1 MQNQTRLYVL
11 WLYLITGG
19 YVVFI
24 SEILSVFNIINQV
37 SIYLSWILLIVFIF
51 LVKRNLKL
59 KLFSNLKYFFKSYT
73 LKKNYFSSIIGLIIL
88 ITLVICFIY
97 PPNTDDSYA
106 YHLPKIMQWI
116 QNQNLNNFPTSD
128 YRQVSYSPLS
138 EYFLMHFYLITNSDL
153 LLNLPQ
159 WFAMVGST
167 ITVSLIA
174 KKLGAKQKT
183 QILSAVFAVTIPM
196 GILQSTST
204 QTDYMVSLWI
214 TISIFFLI
222 SYFKIQ
228 NLKNILGFSLALS
241 LAILTKPT
249 AYIFLFP
256 FCLWLL
262 FFSIKEK
269 KLGNIFHLFL
279 IPIILILINCG
290 FFLRNFGLFSNPLGI
305 NLGVPNEI
313 INTKIFLSNFVRN
326 FSLNLTLPD
335 VNFNEGLRFIVRIFH
350 DFLNFSITDPS
361 STYSTEGRY
370 GGDYFIYF
378 SLYENTA
385 SNTFH
390 FLLILTTI
398 FVSFFLIKDYKEYR
412 KEYLICLI
420 GSFLF
425 FCLILKWQPWGNR
438 LLLPFFILFSPLVAI
453 LFSNLKFLKF
463 QNFIFIMLI
472 IYSLPYLLFNK
483 TRPLL
488 GNLYREGNEIVYNK
502 PLFLNNDRNYLY
514 FPTDSSYYNGFSEIL
529 KILNKNSCKYIGIDS
544 DESAREY
551 LIWLLVRKSENKDGE
566 IFHINIKN
574 KTQKIYNEEKLK
586 KPCMVFLLHGDK
598 SRERYHQNIFEN
610 TYIWKKIKFYF

>member
-1 MQNQTRLYVL
+1 MQNQIRLYVL
-11 WLYLITGG
+11 WLYLIIGG
-19 YVVFI
+19 YVVLI
-24 SEILSVFNIINQV
+24 SEILSLFNIINQL
-37 SIYLSWILLIVFIF
+37 SIYFSWVLLIIF
-51 LVKRNLKL
+51 TFLISHNLKL
-59 KLFSNLKYFFKSYT
+59 KLFSNLKHFLKFNV
-73 LKKNYFSSIIGLIIL
+73 LKKYYYSSIIGLIIL
-88 ITLVICFIY
+88 ITLVICFLY

-106 YHLPKIMQWI
+106 YHLPKVMQWI

-128 YRQVSYSPLS
+128 YRQVSYPPLS

-159 WFAMVGST
+159 WLAMVGSAVA
-167 ITVSLIA
+167 VSLIA
-174 KKLGAKQKT
+174 KKFGAKQKV
-183 QILSAVFAVTIPM
+183 QILSAVFAVTVPM

-204 QTDYMVSLWI
+204 QTDYIVTLWI

-222 SYFKIQ
+222 SYLKIQ
-228 NLKNILGFSLALS
+228 NLKNIIGFSLALS

-279 IPIILILINCG
+279 IPTILVLINCG
-290 FFLRNFGLFSNPLGI
+290 FFLRNFELFSNPIGI

-313 INTKIFLSNFVRN
+313 ITTKIFLSNFVRN

-335 VNFNEGLRFIVRIFH
+335 VNFNEGLRFIVHTFH
-350 DFLNFSITDPS
+350 DFLNYSITDPN

-378 SLYENTA
+378 SFYENNA

-390 FLLILTTI
+390 FLLILITI
-398 FVSFFLIKDYKEYR
+398 IVSFFFIRDHREYQ

-420 GSFLF
+420 GSFIF

-453 LFSNLKFLKF
+453 LFSNLKLLKF
-463 QNFIFIMLI
+463 QNFIFILLI
-472 IYSLPYLLFNK
+472 IYSLPFLLFNK

-488 GNLYREGNEIVYNK
+488 GNIYREGSEIVYNK
-502 PLFLNNDRNYLY
+502 PLFLNNNRDYLY
-514 FPTDSSYYNGFSEIL
+514 FPIDSSYYSGFSEIL

-544 DESAREY
+544 DDSASEY
-551 LIWLLVRKSENKDGE
+551 LVWLLVRKSENRDGE
-566 IFHINIKN
+566 IFHINVKN
-574 KTQKIYNEEKLK
+574 KTQRRHSEEKLK
-586 KPCMVFLLHGDK
+586 KPCMVFLLQSDD
-598 SRERYHQNIFEN
+598 SRERYHQSIFKN
-610 TYIWKKIKFYF
+610 TYIWKKFKFYY